1 MIKKLTNHTK
11 KISGKF
17 SSLYKKN
24 PRFAPF
30 ALLAVIFLVLLAV
43 ILFQNN
49 KLSQFTSL
57 RGAKKQSTQNA
68 MTAAFVKSG
77 VTSCKDRIE
86 QVTNFLSANT
96 KSAAT
101 IFFSNKD
108 QNDNIASISM
118 EITGKGGDFA
128 YSSASFSPNDD
139 NCSAVYEAVKYW
151 DISCSD
157 VAQKLGVNKDVP
169 KMLQNIKILNINNNT
184 KIFLMPAKEGCVS
197 VKKEVIFN

>member
-1 MIKKLTNHTK
+1 MIKKLTDHSK
-11 KISGKF
+11 KVSGKF

-24 PRFAPF
+24 PRLAPF

-49 KLSQFTSL
+49 RLSQFTS
-57 RGAKKQSTQNA
+57 RSSAKKSAQNA

-86 QVTNFLSANT
+86 QVTNFLSSGT

-101 IFFSNKD
+101 IFFANED
-108 QNDNIASISM
+108 QDEKISSISM
-118 EITGKGGDFA
+118 EIAKGNEFA

-139 NCSAVYEAVKYW
+139 DCSAVYEAVKYW
-151 DISCSD
+151 DISCSE
-157 VAQKLGVNKDVP
+157 VAGKLGVNKEVP

-197 VKKEVIFN
+197 IKKEVIF

>member
-1 MIKKLTNHTK
+1 MIKRLTNHSK
-11 KISGKF
+11 KISSKF

-30 ALLAVIFLVLLAV
+30 ALLAVIFLVLLAI

-49 KLSQFTSL
+49 KLSQFTS
-57 RGAKKQSTQNA
+57 RSSAKKSGQNA

-101 IFFSNKD
+101 IFFSNQD
-108 QNDNIASISM
+108 QDENIASISM
-118 EITGKGGDFA
+118 EISGKGGDFA
-128 YSSASFSPNDD
+128 YSSASFSPND
-139 NCSAVYEAVKYW
+139 NKCSAVYEAVKYW
-151 DISCSD
+151 DIPCSE
-157 VAQKLGVNKDVP
+157 VAGKLGVNKEVP

-197 VKKEVIFN
+197 VKKEVIF

>member
-1 MIKKLTNHTK
+1 MIKKLTNHSK
-11 KISGKF
+11 KVSGKF

-24 PRFAPF
+24 PRLAPF
-30 ALLAVIFLVLLAV
+30 ALLGIIFLVLLAV

-49 KLSQFTSL
+49 KLSQFTSHSS
-57 RGAKKQSTQNA
+57 AKKSSSQNA

-101 IFFSNKD
+101 IFFANKD
-108 QNDNIASISM
+108 QDENIASISM

-151 DISCSD
+151 DIPCSE
-157 VAQKLGVNKDVP
+157 VASKLGVNKEVP
-169 KMLQNIKILNINNNT
+169 KMLQNIKILNLNNNT

-197 VKKEVIFN
+197 IKKEVIF